1 MYRNEIKVYDCTIRD
16 GGLMN
21 SSKFSLETVR
31 SVYSSC
37 CEAGIDVVE
46 LGYRNSKKMFAPEE
60 YGAWRFCDDEDLLKV
75 IDGID
80 AKGTK
85 IAVMQDAHKAFEED
99 VAPKS
104 ESPIDII
111 RVATYVKDIDKAIKL
126 ANSAAKKGYETTINI
141 MAVST
146 AIERELDEALVQIA
160 KETNI
165 SACYIVDSF
174 GALYSEDIDY
184 FVKKFSDILGGIN
197 KVGIHCHNQQ
207 QLGYANTIEAII
219 KGVNHL
225 DATLYGFG
233 RAAGNAPTELLIG
246 FLKNPKYNIRPL
258 LDVIGKEIIAL
269 HEQMNWGYAIPYM
282 VCGLLN
288 RHPQAGMDMMKIP
301 KKDPESRNYAG
312 FFDKMA
318 EEDF

>member
-1 MYRNEIKVYDCTIRD
+1 
-16 GGLMN
+16 
-21 SSKFSLETVR
+21 
-31 SVYSSC
+31 
-37 CEAGIDVVE
+37 
-46 LGYRNSKKMFAPEE
+46 
-60 YGAWRFCDDEDLLKV
+60 
-75 IDGID
+75 
-80 AKGTK
+80 
-85 IAVMQDAHKAFEED
+85 MQDAHKAFEED
-99 VAPKS
+99 VFPKS

-111 RVATYVKDIDKAIKL
+111 RVATYVKDVDKAIKL
-126 ANSAAKKGYETTINI
+126 ANSASKKGYETTINI

-160 KETNI
+160 RETNI

-184 FVKKFSDILGGIN
+184 FVKKFSDILGDIN

-225 DATLYGFG
+225 DGALYGFG

-258 LDVIGKEIIAL
+258 LDVIGKEILPL
-269 HEQMNWGYAIPYM
+269 HEEMNWGYSVPYM
-282 VCGLLN
+282 VCGMLN
-288 RHPQAGMDMMKIP
+288 RHPQAGMDIMKLP
-301 KKDPESRNYAG
+301 KDGDGYRAYAK
-312 FFDKMA
+312 FYDKMA
-318 EEDF
+318 QEDF